1 VLDEPARLEENFS
14 WMPPRLV
21 FALSLTLTAL
31 VPAISA
37 AAPDDCP
44 DGWFCEPNAPP
55 PASPSPAPPQPLPQP
70 PSAPPPPSQPA
81 APPGYGPSFYPPPP
95 PTGAFAPAP
104 PSEPPPKKK
113 RQHGFREWGFNL
125 HLEGALLAD
134 EPNADDAAMGGL
146 GFAFRYRVL
155 PSLAFEAGADFLRGA
170 EHHGYWRSETA
181 LLLDTLLFFNP
192 RDVAQVYALG
202 GLGFSRSNFNYAE
215 HTGDEVFYRRS
226 DEHQSYFG
234 GHLGLGLEVRV
245 SHRVA
250 VGGDVMGFIRT
261 RTDDNHADV
270 VNGSPTFREG
280 DTSGGVLRAGVTF
293 YW

>member
-1 VLDEPARLEENFS
+1 
-14 WMPPRLV
+14 MPRRLV
-21 FALSLTLTAL
+21 FALSFTLMAL

-37 AAPDDCP
+37 AAQDDCP
-44 DGWFCEPNAPP
+44 DGWFCEPNASP
-55 PASPSPAPPQPLPQP
+55 PASPSSAPPPALPPPGPLPQP
-70 PSAPPPPSQPA
+70 PDTPPQPPGAPPQAGQSA
-81 APPGYGPSFYPPPP
+81 APPGYGPVFYPSPPPP
-95 PTGAFAPAP
+95 GASAP
-104 PSEPPPKKK
+104 PPAEPPPKKK
-113 RQHGFREWGFNL
+113 RRHGFREWGFNL

-134 EPNADDAAMGGL
+134 EPNEDDAAMGGL
-146 GFAFRYRVL
+146 GFGFRYRAL

-202 GLGFSRSNFNYAE
+202 GLGFSRSSLNYAE
-215 HTGDEVFYRRS
+215 NTGDDVFYRRS
-226 DEHQSYFG
+226 HEHQSYFG

-250 VGGDVMGFIRT
+250 VGGDVMGFIRS
-261 RTDDNHADV
+261 RTDESNHDDV
-270 VNGSPTFREG
+270 VNGAQPFRDG

>member
-1 VLDEPARLEENFS
+1 MSRCF
-14 WMPPRLV
+14 V
-21 FALSLTLTAL
+21 FALSLTLLAL
-31 VPAISA
+31 VPAVSA
-37 AAPDDCP
+37 AAPGDCP

-55 PASPSPAPPQPLPQP
+55 TAPSPPPQPSQPLPTP
-70 PSAPPPPSQPA
+70 RSEALPSGQPA
-81 APPGYGPSFYPPPP
+81 AAPADGQAFYPPPP
-95 PTGAFAPAP
+95 PPNAFSVPQP
-104 PSEPPPKKK
+104 PEPPAKKK
-113 RQHGFREWGFNL
+113 RRHGFREWGFNL

-134 EPNADDAAMGGL
+134 EPNEDDAAMGGL
-146 GFAFRYRVL
+146 GFGFRYRVL
-155 PSLAFEAGADFLRGA
+155 PSLAFEAGVDFLRGA

-181 LLLDTLLFFNP
+181 LLLNTLVFFNP

-202 GLGFSRSNFNYAE
+202 GLGFSRSNFNYAKN
-215 HTGDEVFYRRS
+215 TGDEVFYRRS

-261 RTDDNHADV
+261 RTDDSNHADV
-270 VNGSPTFREG
+270 VNGARTLREG